1 MLTRLEVDG
10 FKSLRKFA
18 LDLEPFTVL
27 VGPNGVGKS
36 NVLEVIGLLAR
47 LNHARPEEA
56 LKGGRGRA
64 SDQFSRHRSDVV
76 QGMSLSVE
84 TLEMEMAGEL
94 ETPLFRWACRQRYEI
109 ELSRVASGAGV
120 EHIEF
125 HERERY
131 LSTAGDTWLM
141 GHPEWQK
148 LVGGSP
154 DDQEDYPFLP
164 NVQLVEIHGTSE
176 LREASDRIDSGELAP
191 DASNLPSVLASLSE
205 AELGAIRAEFVGL
218 VPGVAGFEVVE
229 RDESYR
235 IELHMRDGDVVPA
248 RLASGGTLRV
258 LALLT
263 AIFAGNK
270 WAPVICIEEPE
281 NGIYPGRLRRLIEIL
296 REVTDSSA
304 WREERTSSA
313 PPQVIVTSHSPV
325 FLSALRE
332 HPEHLRYLDTVLR
345 DGVRATRARRVS
357 AAASPRAS
365 RDEISVHEI
374 LAILEDAPRREDDR

>member
-18 LDLEPFTVL
+18 VDLEPFTVF

-47 LNHARPEEA
+47 LGNMRPEDA
-56 LKGGRGRA
+56 LKKGRGRA
-64 SDQFSRHRSDVV
+64 SDQFSRHRSESV
-76 QGMSLSVE
+76 QRIAIAVE
-84 TLEMEMAGEL
+84 TLEPNNDHGL
-94 ETPLFRWACRQRYEI
+94 WATRSRYELA
-109 ELSRVASGAGV
+109 LSKVSAGAGV
-120 EHIEF
+120 EQIEL
-125 HERERY
+125 EKSVRAAAAEAD
-131 LSTAGDTWLM
+131 LWLAS
-141 GHPEWQK
+141 HPEWTD
-148 LVGGSP
+148 LVFRDEREHEYSP
-154 DDQEDYPFLP
+154 F
-164 NVQLVEIHGTSE
+164 VQLVEIHGGSE
-176 LREASDRIDSGELAP
+176 PRESSDRIDSGVLAP
-191 DASNLPSVLASLSE
+191 DASNLPSVLASLSD
-205 AELGAIRAEFVGL
+205 AELGEIRAEFVGL

-235 IELHMRDGDVVPA
+235 IELLMRDGDVVPA

-263 AIFAGNK
+263 AICTGQRWNS
-270 WAPVICIEEPE
+270 VICIEEPE
-281 NGIYPGRLRRLIEIL
+281 NGIYPGRLRRLIDIL
-296 REVTDSSA
+296 RAAVDASG
-304 WREERTSSA
+304 WREEQVSYP

-357 AAASPRAS
+357 AAVSPRAS
-365 RDEISVHEI
+365 REEISVHEI

>member
-47 LNHARPEEA
+47 LGNLRPEDA

-64 SDQFSRHRSDVV
+64 SDQFSRYRSEGV
-76 QGMSLSVE
+76 QKMSIAVE
-84 TLEMEMAGEL
+84 TLQPDHDRDESEQDIYFS
-94 ETPLFRWACRQRYEI
+94 TRWRYELG
-109 ELSRVASGAGV
+109 LSRVPGGAGV
-120 EHIEF
+120 EHVELAKRARGILE
-125 HERERY
+125 E
-131 LSTAGDTWLM
+131 GDRWLDA
-141 GHPEWQK
+141 HPEWMKQVVRDEREFEFLPSIN
-148 LVGGSP
+148 LVGIDSGSEP
-154 DDQEDYPFLP
+154 
-164 NVQLVEIHGTSE
+164 
-176 LREASDRIDSGELAP
+176 REASDRIDHGELAP

-205 AELGAIRAEFVGL
+205 PELGEIRAEFVGL
-218 VPGVAGFEVVE
+218 VPGVTGFEVVE

-248 RLASGGTLRV
+248 RLASGGTMRV

-263 AIFAGNK
+263 AVCTGRR
-270 WAPVICIEEPE
+270 WTSVLCIEEPE

-296 REVTDSSA
+296 RDATDA
-304 WREERTSSA
+304 TGWVGEEAGSR
-313 PPQVIVTSHSPV
+313 PPLQVIVTSHSPV
-325 FLSALRE
+325 FLSALRG